1 MESPVHA
8 LSGGGGI
15 LELQVR
21 IYFDNK
27 LISPFGSVI
36 NKRVKSLCLAAIH
49 ISHTKWLSGF
59 HLALLPRPVLV
70 LVLGVLNVIG
80 EVEEDNVGEPAKHQ
94 LLHLVRNLEQSFSIL
109 ILHLGQHTQTS
120 ETTVHSTEVALTLP
134 DLDMVGKCRGWEKY
148 VGSSN

>member
-21 IYFDNK
+21 IYFYNK
-27 LISPFGSVI
+27 LISTFGSVI

-94 LLHLVRNLEQSFSIL
+94 LLYLVRNLEQVFQHSDFTSWPTHPNLRNHCSFN
-109 ILHLGQHTQTS
+109 
-120 ETTVHSTEVALTLP
+120 
-134 DLDMVGKCRGWEKY
+134 RGGFGAARFRY
-148 VGSSN
+148 G

>member
-1 MESPVHA
+1 MPCCHT
-8 LSGGGGI
+8 
-15 LELQVR
+15 
-21 IYFDNK
+21 Y
-27 LISPFGSVI
+27 
-36 NKRVKSLCLAAIH
+36 
-49 ISHTKWLSGF
+49 ISHTKWVSGF

-120 ETTVHSTEVALTLP
+120 SGNVHSTEVALALP
-134 DLDMVGKCRGWEKY
+134 DLDMGKCRGWKKY